1 MSTPTIYEMPGHLI
15 RRLQQISTSVF
26 QSRMRSAG
34 LDLTAVQF
42 AALDA
47 LSRANEVDQATLA
60 GLIAYDRATIGT
72 VVDRLENRGLVT
84 RSQSKQDRRARLVS
98 ITPAGQDLL
107 SAAHPIVSEFQNEI
121 LAGLSKKERTMFLNL
136 ARKIAATGNSL
147 SRAPLVMPEDE

>member
-15 RRLQQISTSVF
+15 RRLHQISTSVF

-47 LSRANEVDQATLA
+47 LSRATEVDQATLA
-60 GLIAYDRATIGT
+60 GLIAYDRATIGS
-72 VVDRLENRGLVT
+72 VVDRLEHRGMVT
-84 RSQSKQDRRARLVS
+84 RSQSKQDRRARLVA
-98 ITPAGQDLL
+98 ITPSGQDLL
-107 SAAHPIVSEFQNEI
+107 NTARPIISEFQNDI
-121 LAGLSKKERTMFLNL
+121 LVGLSENERAVFLDL
-136 ARKIAATGNSL
+136 ASKIASTGNAL